1 MDLYLMKLTVDFV
14 IIISTA
20 IIITLFHKMDS

>member
-1 MDLYLMKLTVDFV
+1 MINLFASII

-20 IIITLFHKMDS
+20 IIIGSAALRYAEVKG